1 MLTVVWEGVPEV
13 PAQRALLE
21 RLFAAACAVI
31 GVPPSAE
38 ATVLLTHDDRLR
50 ALNLAYRGL
59 DAPTDVLSFGE
70 PGAGWEDTGCKPAL
84 PGGNEGPKQGDR
96 SRVAGHNPAPSDD
109 DGPTVKDC
117 RSEIAGCRPA
127 LPEGGGEYLGD
138 VAISLPRAQ
147 AQAAAYG
154 HSAERELGY
163 LFVHGFLHLLGH
175 THAAETTFADMRA
188 REEQILTA
196 AGLPRSAAAPTS
208 EAAGPASLRG

>member
-1 MLTVVWEGVPEV
+1 MLTVVWEGVPAV

-21 RLFAAACAVI
+21 RLFLAACAVT

-50 ALNLAYRGL
+50 TLNHAYRGL

-70 PGAGWEDTGCKPAL
+70 QGAGWEHADLQPAP
-84 PGGNEGPKQGDR
+84 PGGDEDPTRGDR
-96 SRVAGHNPAPSDD
+96 SRVASHNPAPSDD
-109 DGPTVKDC
+109 DGPIARDN
-117 RSEIAGCRPA
+117 RSEVAGCKPA

-175 THAAETTFADMRA
+175 THSTDAAFADMRA

-196 AGLPRSAAAPTS
+196 AGLPRNAK
-208 EAAGPASLRG
+208 

>member
-13 PAQRALLE
+13 PEQRALLE
-21 RLFAAACAVI
+21 RLYSTACAVT

-38 ATVLLTHDDRLR
+38 ATVLLTHDERLR

-70 PGAGWEDTGCKPAL
+70 HGGECGDAGCVPTLPDDAGHIGEDRRLEDAGCKPTL
-84 PGGNEGPKQGDR
+84 PEGD
-96 SRVAGHNPAPSDD
+96 GHIGVVGSSA
-109 DGPTVKDC
+109 
-117 RSEIAGCRPA
+117 EAGCKPA

-163 LFVHGFLHLLGH
+163 LFVHGLLHLLGH
-175 THAAETTFADMRA
+175 THSTDAAFADMRA
-188 REEQILTA
+188 QEEQILTA
-196 AGLPRSAAAPTS
+196 AGLPRSAAAPDS
-208 EAAGPASLRG
+208 